1 MKKLAFFSILL
12 TVFVTGSVF
21 SKPCELQ
28 TCNRSTLKNSQ
39 ATMDASDG
47 SEQCYYCGALTGSCN
62 DGDIIGRLDSIGNVI
77 NLYKCNITVF
87 NNTWDSYNPGIFC
100 DNSEL
105 KSDRLND
112 ISLNNAKKYYSLNGG
127 KKTTGYK
134 SGEETVLRAG
144 STSCVYVKC
153 NDGFE
158 SSSDKTKCVEKGKAS
173 CEANTAMKWENGTC
187 VCKKHPVEQVVN
199 GKCVNVELEKQ
210 KQKEK
215 DDKNA
220 AWLAARKAECK
231 AASATSAFWSPT
243 LNKCDCSDKSKLWSD
258 SQKQCVEK
266 SADCDVATISWLH
279 EMQLKYNDA
288 DITKAIVNILDF
300 CTKNSS
306 NRSQNELENNITNL
320 KVLIQNYE
328 NAKIQKSK
336 EITDSANNIKL
347 LYGNI
352 SGLKNEASVWKDKE
366 GDFNKS
372 RLISDSVAGVVLGTA
387 GGLITSSVIK
397 KNQTENGFEDISCTV
412 GGQVVAGWNDEFT
425 VGIR

>member
-12 TVFVTGSVF
+12 ISIGFASASFAECKLDTCGMTASNPANEYFKIDATRCYECSNSKCPHGYVAYKKISSDNYDIKQCDTSGIGNAWVKYTPGLCDLESKKYENKANEDYENVNPLKKYDFMGSSASYGIGKNDGNGIAASGTTV
-21 SKPCELQ
+21 
-28 TCNRSTLKNSQ
+28 
-39 ATMDASDG
+39 
-47 SEQCYYCGALTGSCN
+47 CYYYECPEGF
-62 DGDIIGRLDSIGNVI
+62 NVDHK
-77 NLYKCNITVF
+77 NK
-87 NNTWDSYNPGIFC
+87 
-100 DNSEL
+100 
-105 KSDRLND
+105 
-112 ISLNNAKKYYSLNGG
+112 
-127 KKTTGYK
+127 
-134 SGEETVLRAG
+134 
-144 STSCVYVKC
+144 
-153 NDGFE
+153 
-158 SSSDKTKCVEKGKAS
+158 KCVEKGKAS

-306 NRSQNELENNITNL
+306 NRSQTELENNITNL